1 MTLYPHYNRRR
12 GDATNLCNRF
22 NRYLCFCSCDLF
34 PTWHSVYRRR
44 VNNFP
49 RPECFIASQSGV
61 AAELKAPRLL
71 TWRWHLLSRGRFC
84 DAAENGTYLPI
95 CVYEPGR
102 KKNCGVC
109 ASRGVTWRQRP
120 TAEGDV
126 FLCTNYVCEVNLFMR
141 SRRASWQ
148 SINSRGTSRSLWGWI
163 IMGLGKYW
171 RSTTGY
177 FTPTGFTGLIFW
189 FWSESLSQWCQ
200 IFRMWCALL

>member
-95 CVYEPGR
+95 CVYGPGR

-109 ASRGVTWRQRP
+109 VHHVVWRDVRVQQR
-120 TAEGDV
+120 
-126 FLCTNYVCEVNLFMR
+126 
-141 SRRASWQ
+141 
-148 SINSRGTSRSLWGWI
+148 RGTSSCVQIMCVRWTYLWG
-163 IMGLGKYW
+163 LGELPD
-171 RSTTGY
+171 RA
-177 FTPTGFTGLIFW
+177 LIQ
-189 FWSESLSQWCQ
+189 EAPL
-200 IFRMWCALL
+200 ALFEDE